1 MEGSEYPMLQMAH
14 DIALSHHEWWNG
26 EGYPAGLS
34 GEDIPEAARIV
45 ALADVYDA
53 LSHDRVYAQAM
64 PPEEVTEVML
74 KKRGTQFDP
83 YYYDIFM
90 DLIPEFDKLS
100 AENP

>member
-1 MEGSEYPMLQMAH
+1 MLQMAH

-53 LSHDRVYAQAM
+53 LSNDRVYAQAL
-64 PPEEVTEVML
+64 PPDEVTDYMFER
-74 KKRGTQFDP
+74 RGTQFDP
-83 YYYDIFM
+83 CIQR
-90 DLIPEFDKLS
+90 LS
-100 AENP
+100 ATLGFKGFGRCFKI